1 MAEVTLESLHA
12 LIVHSLEEQATLRR
26 EMAETRRAVADLS
39 GEVADLSRTVA
50 ELGRTVADLSRTVA
64 SVSRTGA
71 ETRSEVADIRSLTLA
86 LVEQGRRLDRR
97 FTEFRDDIELMVKA
111 ELMGRLGHFE
121 IRIENR
127 LSAIEDRLPP
137 QAA

>member
-1 MAEVTLESLHA
+1 MQASIANLRSL
-12 LIVHSLEEQATLRR
+12 VEHSLEEQAILRR
-26 EMAETRRAVADLS
+26 EMAETRRAVADVS
-39 GEVADLSRTVA
+39 GDVAQLTRTVA
-50 ELGRTVADLSRTVA
+50 AI
-64 SVSRTGA
+64 SRTGA
-71 ETRSEVADIRSLTLA
+71 ESRSEVADIRSLTLA
-86 LVEQGRRLDRR
+86 LVDQGRRLDRR
-97 FTEFRDDIELMVKA
+97 FTEFRDDMELMVKA

>member
-1 MAEVTLESLHA
+1 V
-12 LIVHSLEEQATLRR
+12 
-26 EMAETRRAVADLS
+26 AVVS
-39 GEVADLSRTVA
+39 GDVAQLTRTVA
-50 ELGRTVADLSRTVA
+50 AI
-64 SVSRTGA
+64 SRTGA
-71 ETRSEVADIRSLTLA
+71 ESRSEVADIRSLTLA
-86 LVEQGRRLDRR
+86 LVDQGRRLDRR
-97 FTEFRDDIELMVKA
+97 FTEFRDDMELMVKA